1 MNAIILIALADMEG
15 SGQSILR
22 SALAESSALSKLD
35 VRGIEFRLDD
45 LIERKVVEASGDR
58 VNLRIPLFSMWLRG
72 HGQSAVRASFGER
85 STRAFFSPTT
95 SGVSERD
102 ILSVADDLN
111 YREKGVS
118 EIRIK
123 AWLNQF
129 GDTDSQILAFK
140 LLQRLKSAGYFSS
153 ASIIAH
159 FKALHSQIVAQ
170 HASSANW
177 APRIKK
183 GKVVNVYVAGF
194 QSTRPHGAR
203 LHLGAGLADP
213 ARVSIHA
220 PARGA
225 TNARTQPSSLAK
237 VSIHAPARGA
247 TG

>member
-1 MNAIILIALADMEG
+1 M
-15 SGQSILR
+15 
-22 SALAESSALSKLD
+22 
-35 VRGIEFRLDD
+35 
-45 LIERKVVEASGDR
+45 
-58 VNLRIPLFSMWLRG
+58 
-72 HGQSAVRASFGER
+72 
-85 STRAFFSPTT
+85 
-95 SGVSERD
+95 
-102 ILSVADDLN
+102 
-111 YREKGVS
+111 S

-247 TG
+247 TEVIGGSANATAVSIHAPARGATCQDGLGATETDVSIHAPARGATQAAGHVPGRAVVSIHAPARGATGYKAG